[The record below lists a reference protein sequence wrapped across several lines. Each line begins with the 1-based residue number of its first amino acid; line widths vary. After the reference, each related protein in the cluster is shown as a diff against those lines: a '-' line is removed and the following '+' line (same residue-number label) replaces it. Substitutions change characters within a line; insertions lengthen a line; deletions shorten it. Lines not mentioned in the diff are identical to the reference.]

1 MSTVKRPV
9 ADLSLEAPVLFV
21 TPCRVILLPK
31 VRKFA
36 REDGEAE
43 VFAEVLPFA
52 RVLLVVA
59 FARWEAMACNI
70 TIEPHGPPSGTGCVF
85 VDWLSGSMVEGG
97 GVDGEVGCGVPGLEV
112 P

>member
-1 MSTVKRPV
+1 MPGNSLSTVKRPV
-9 ADLSLEAPVLFV
+9 ADLSLEAPALFV

-31 VRKFA
+31 VRKLA
-36 REDGEAE
+36 REEDGEVE
-43 VFAEVLPFA
+43 FFAEVLPFA

-59 FARWEAMACNI
+59 FARWEAMPCNI

-97 GVDGEVGCGVPGLEV
+97 GVDGEVG
-112 P
+112 